1 MTAKRKKADSM
12 STTRRDFLINTAVA
26 GSAMSLG
33 LHACAAGSRKLK
45 ILVLG
50 GTSFVGPHQ
59 VRPALARG
67 HEVTLFNRGRTNT
80 HLFPEVEKL
89 IGDRVDNLSAL
100 EGREWDVVIDN
111 SAIRPSWVRRSAQLL
126 KDSVGIYL
134 FTSTRSVFS
143 DLSAIPMDVDGTV
156 YAVDPSWTE
165 EDEESMSY
173 GERKITAE
181 KEAIAAF
188 GERALIIRPGLIV
201 GPGDTTDRFT
211 YWPVRVHRGGEV
223 LAPGDPDNP
232 VMFIDVRDMGDWYI
246 HLLEN
251 SYTGTF
257 MALGPDYPLTFRTFL
272 EGVREGVASTATFTW
287 MDREWLMQQGV
298 RPYSHMPLWMPAVGR
313 NRGFNRFDLTP
324 TWEAGL
330 TYRPLSMTAKDT
342 LDYHFTRPEERQA
355 RLRAGIT
362 AEREAELFSLWYS
375 RI

>member
-1 MTAKRKKADSM
+1 
-12 STTRRDFLINTAVA
+12 
-26 GSAMSLG
+26 MSLG
-33 LHACAAGSRKLK
+33 LHACSTGPRKLK

-89 IGDRVDNLSAL
+89 VGDRVDDLSAL

-111 SAIRPSWVRRSAQLL
+111 SAILPSWVRRSAQFL

-143 DLSAIPMDVDGTV
+143 DLSQIPMDVDGPV
-156 YAVDPSWTE
+156 YSVDSWTE
-165 EDEESMSY
+165 ADEGSMGY
-173 GERKITAE
+173 GRQKATAE

-188 GERALIIRPGLIV
+188 GDRALIIRPGLIV

-232 VMFIDVRDMGDWYI
+232 VMFIDVRDMGEWYI

-257 MALGPDYPLTFRTFL
+257 MALGPDYPLTFKTFL
-272 EGVREGVASTATFTW
+272 EGVREGVESDATFTW
-287 MDREWLMQQGV
+287 MDTEFLQEQGV
-298 RPYSHMPLWMPAVGR
+298 RAYSHMPLWMPAVGR
-313 NRGFNRFDLTP
+313 NAGFNRFDLTR

-330 TYRPLSMTAKDT
+330 TYRPLSVTAKDT

-355 RLRAGIT
+355 RLRSGIT

-375 RI
+375 RT

>member
-1 MTAKRKKADSM
+1 M
-12 STTRRDFLINTAVA
+12 SPTRRDFLITSAVA

-33 LHACAAGSRKLK
+33 LNACSPTPRRLK

-80 HLFPEVEKL
+80 DLFPEVEKL
-89 IGDRVDNLSAL
+89 VGDRIDDLEAL
-100 EGREWDVVIDN
+100 KGRTWDVVIDN
-111 SAIRPSWVRRSAQLL
+111 SATRPSWVRRSAQLL

-143 DLSAIPMDVDGTV
+143 DLSEIPMDVDGPV
-156 YAVDPSWTE
+156 YSVDSWTE
-165 EDEESMSY
+165 EDEGSMHY
-173 GERKITAE
+173 GLQKATAE

-223 LAPGDPDNP
+223 LAPGEPDNP
-232 VMFIDVRDMGDWYI
+232 VMFIDVRDMGEWYI
-246 HLLEN
+246 HLLEQE
-251 SYTGTF
+251 YTGTF
-257 MALGPDYPLTFRTFL
+257 MALGPDTPLTFHGLL
-272 EGVREGVASTATFTW
+272 EGVREGVESDATFTW
-287 MDREWLMQQGV
+287 MDTEFLQQQGV
-298 RPYSHMPLWMPAVGR
+298 RAYSHMPLWMPAVGR
-313 NRGFNRFDLTP
+313 NLGFNRFDLTRS
-324 TWEAGL
+324 WEAGL
-330 TYRPLSMTAKDT
+330 KYRPLPVTAKDT

-362 AEREAELFSLWYS
+362 AEREAELFTLWYS
-375 RI
+375 RA